1 MSNVCI
7 LDYGSGNVQS
17 VKNAL
22 DRLKISNLVSNSI
35 ESIREATHI
44 ILPGVGAFE
53 VAMRR
58 IQDTLPIRELQ
69 DEVLEKKKPYLGI
82 CVGMQVLAERGYENG
97 THLGLGWIKE
107 HEVVENSK
115 RVRQP
120 HIGWNSVRIRKKSP
134 IFSGIDD
141 ESDFYFV
148 HSFIMK
154 SKSQEFVI
162 GSTDYGDVFTS
173 VIQKDNIYGVQFHP
187 EKSHKNGLQLIKN
200 FILNS

>member
-35 ESIREATHI
+35 KSIREATHI

-69 DEVLEKKKPYLGI
+69 DEVLEYYNCHRWTKFRMDLY
-82 CVGMQVLAERGYENG
+82 
-97 THLGLGWIKE
+97 
-107 HEVVENSK
+107 
-115 RVRQP
+115 
-120 HIGWNSVRIRKKSP
+120 KS
-134 IFSGIDD
+134 
-141 ESDFYFV
+141 
-148 HSFIMK
+148 
-154 SKSQEFVI
+154 
-162 GSTDYGDVFTS
+162 
-173 VIQKDNIYGVQFHP
+173 
-187 EKSHKNGLQLIKN
+187 
-200 FILNS
+200 IL

>member
-1 MSNVCI
+1 M
-7 LDYGSGNVQS
+7 QS

-22 DRLKISNLVSNSI
+22 DRLKISNLISNSV
-35 ESIREATHI
+35 ESIQKATHI

-53 VAMRR
+53 GAMRR
-58 IQDTLPIRELQ
+58 IRDTLPIRELQ
-69 DEVLEKKKPYLGI
+69 DEVVEKKKPYLGI

-187 EKSHKNGLQLIKN
+187 EKSQENGLKLLRN
-200 FILNS
+200 FTLLV

>member
-35 ESIREATHI
+35 ESIREASHI
-44 ILPGVGAFE
+44 ILPGVGAFK

-82 CVGMQVLAERGYENG
+82 CVGMQVLAERGYEKG
-97 THLGLGWIKE
+97 THLGLGWIKK

-115 RVRQP
+115 QVRQP
-120 HIGWNSVRIRKKSP
+120 HIGWNSVRIRKKSS
-134 IFSGIDD
+134 IFNGIEDG
-141 ESDFYFV
+141 SDFYFV

-154 SKSQEFVI
+154 SNSQEFVI
-162 GSTDYGDVFTS
+162 GSTHYGDVFTS
-173 VIQKDNIYGVQFHP
+173 VLQKNNIFGVQFHP
-187 EKSHKNGLQLIKN
+187 EKSQENGLKLLRN
-200 FILNS
+200 FTLLV

>member
-35 ESIREATHI
+35 ESIREASHI

-97 THLGLGWIKE
+97 THLGLGWIKK

-115 RVRQP
+115 QVRQP
-120 HIGWNSVRIRKKSP
+120 HIGWNSVRIRKTSS
-134 IFSGIDD
+134 IFNGIEDG
-141 ESDFYFV
+141 SDFYFV

-154 SKSQEFVI
+154 SNSQEFVI
-162 GSTDYGDVFTS
+162 GSTHYGDVFTS
-173 VIQKDNIYGVQFHP
+173 VLQKNNIFGVQFHP
-187 EKSHKNGLQLIKN
+187 EKSQENGLKLLRN
-200 FILNS
+200 FTLLV

>member
-187 EKSHKNGLQLIKN
+187 EKSQENGLKLLRN
-200 FILNS
+200 FTLLV

>member
-1 MSNVCI
+1 VSNVCI

-22 DRLKISNLVSNSI
+22 DRLKISNLISNSV
-35 ESIREATHI
+35 ESIRKATHI

-53 VAMRR
+53 GAMRR
-58 IQDTLPIRELQ
+58 IRDTLPIRELQ

-107 HEVVENSK
+107 YEVVENSK
-115 RVRQP
+115 QVRQP
-120 HIGWNSVRIRKKSP
+120 HIGWNSVQIRRESP
-134 IFSGIDD
+134 IFNGIDD

-162 GSTDYGDVFTS
+162 GSTHYGDIFPS
-173 VIQKDNIYGVQFHP
+173 VLQKDNIYGVQFHP
-187 EKSHKNGLQLIKN
+187 EKSQENGLKLLRN
-200 FILNS
+200 FTLLV

>member
-35 ESIREATHI
+35 ESIREASHI

-69 DEVLEKKKPYLGI
+69 IEVLEKKKPYLGI

-97 THLGLGWIKE
+97 THLGLGWIKK

-115 RVRQP
+115 HVRQP

-134 IFSGIDD
+134 IFNGIDD
-141 ESDFYFV
+141 GSDFYFV
-148 HSFIMK
+148 HSFIMESK
-154 SKSQEFVI
+154 SKEFVI
-162 GSTDYGDVFTS
+162 GSTHYGDVFTS
-173 VIQKDNIYGVQFHP
+173 VLQKDNIFGVQFHP
-187 EKSHKNGLQLIKN
+187 EKSQENGLKLLRN
-200 FILNS
+200 FTSSV